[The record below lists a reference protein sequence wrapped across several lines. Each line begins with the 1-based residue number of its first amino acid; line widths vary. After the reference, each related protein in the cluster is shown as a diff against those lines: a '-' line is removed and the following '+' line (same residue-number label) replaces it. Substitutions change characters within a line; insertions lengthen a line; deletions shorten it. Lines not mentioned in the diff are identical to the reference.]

1 MVIGVI
7 LTPINRSTFMFDRI
21 TNFIRT
27 FFEII
32 FGDLR
37 KLFSPKERDLI
48 VIVEP
53 DPEDLEPQDGGDIP
67 KDTIVTVN
75 TNLEEVVVMPEEVE
89 PPPPEIP
96 PNNRPTT
103 PTPELE
109 PIPEPEPEIKP
120 IPEPKPEVTTPRNR
134 FLWCLDNGHGKLTAG
149 KRSPKL
155 KNGERFFEY
164 QFNRIIVKGIIKELK
179 KHGVKY
185 YNVVP
190 EVNVDNF
197 LQGRVLRANNVP
209 SSIPKIFLSIHAN
222 AGPGTWT
229 NAEGLETW
237 YFHGSRTGKKLAAV
251 FQQRLVNGLGWT
263 NRGIKSQAT
272 KQFYVLRRTN
282 MPAVLTE
289 NGFYNNRKEV
299 YSLLDKEVQ
308 KKIIKAH
315 VDAILFFEKHGI

>member
-1 MVIGVI
+1 
-7 LTPINRSTFMFDRI
+7 MFDRI

-37 KLFSPKERDLI
+37 KLFSPKESAPI
-48 VIVEP
+48 VIAEP
-53 DPEDLEPQDGGDIP
+53 DPEDLEPQDGGDMP
-67 KDTIVTVN
+67 EDTIVTVN
-75 TNLEEVVVMPEEVE
+75 TNLEEVVVLPEEVE

-96 PNNRPTT
+96 STNT
-103 PTPELE
+103 PTPEPVIE
-109 PIPEPEPEIKP
+109 PIPEPD
-120 IPEPKPEVTTPRNR
+120 PKPEPVVATPRHR

-155 KNGERFFEY
+155 KDDTRFFEY

-190 EVNVDNF
+190 EVSVDNF
-197 LQGRVLRANNVP
+197 LKGRVLRANNVP

-229 NAEGLETW
+229 TAKGLETW
-237 YFHGSRTGKKLAAV
+237 YFHSSRTGRKLAAV
-251 FQQRLVNGLGWT
+251 FQQQLVNELGWT
-263 NRGIKSQAT
+263 NRGIKSKTTQ
-272 KQFYVLRRTN
+272 QFYVLRRTN

-299 YSLLDKEVQ
+299 YSLLDKEIQ

>member
-1 MVIGVI
+1 
-7 LTPINRSTFMFDRI
+7 MFDRI

-27 FFEII
+27 FFETI

-37 KLFSPKERDLI
+37 KLFSPKEIDPI

-53 DPEDLEPQDGGDIP
+53 DPEDLEPQDGGDMP
-67 KDTIVTVN
+67 KDTTITVD
-75 TNLEEVVVMPEEVE
+75 TNLEEVMVIPAEEE
-89 PPPPEIP
+89 SPPPEIP
-96 PNNRPTT
+96 STST
-103 PTPELE
+103 S
-109 PIPEPEPEIKP
+109 IPEIEIPPINAPEPEIRPEPEVEP
-120 IPEPKPEVTTPRNR
+120 IPVPKPSTPSHR

-155 KNGERFFEY
+155 KDDTRFFEY

-190 EVNVDNF
+190 EVSVDNF
-197 LQGRVLRANNVP
+197 LKGRVLRANNVP
-209 SSIPKIFLSIHAN
+209 SSIPKIFLSVHAN

-229 NAEGLETW
+229 TATGLETW

-251 FQQRLVNGLGWT
+251 FQQLLVNELGWT
-263 NRGIKSQAT
+263 NRGIKSQPT

-299 YSLLDKEVQ
+299 YSLLDKEIQ

>member
-1 MVIGVI
+1 
-7 LTPINRSTFMFDRI
+7 MFEKI
-21 TNFIRT
+21 TDFIRT

-32 FGDLR
+32 FKDLR
-37 KLFSPKERDLI
+37 KLFLPKVKDEI
-48 VIVEP
+48 VLVEP

-67 KDTIVTVN
+67 QDTTVTVN
-75 TNLEEVVVMPEEVE
+75 TNLEEVMVIPEEEE

-96 PNNRPTT
+96 PITT
-103 PTPELE
+103 PPEVQ
-109 PIPEPEPEIKP
+109 PAPPEPEPIK
-120 IPEPKPEVTTPRNR
+120 ETPKQR

-149 KRSPKL
+149 KRSPLL
-155 KNGERFFEY
+155 KEDARFFEY
-164 QFNRIIVKGIIKELK
+164 EFNRIIVKGIIKELK
-179 KHGVKY
+179 KHGVLY

-197 LQGRVLRANNVP
+197 LKGRVLRANNVP
-209 SSIPKIFLSIHAN
+209 SDIPKIFLSIHSN
-222 AGPGTWT
+222 AGPGKWT
-229 NAEGLETW
+229 SATGLETW
-237 YFHGSRTGKKLAAV
+237 YFHGSRTGRKLAAV
-251 FQQRLVNGLGWT
+251 FQQQLVNALGWT

-299 YSLLDKEVQ
+299 YLLLDKTNQE
-308 KKIIKAH
+308 KIIKAH

>member
-1 MVIGVI
+1 MLIL
-7 LTPINRSTFMFDRI
+7 LTPINRFIFMFDRI

-27 FFEII
+27 FFEVL

-37 KLFSPKERDLI
+37 KLFSPKEKDPIII
-48 VIVEP
+48 VAP

-75 TNLEEVVVMPEEVE
+75 TNLEEVVVMPAEEALL
-89 PPPPEIP
+89 PPEIP
-96 PNNRPTT
+96 PINTSEPEVESRPEPEVV
-103 PTPELE
+103 PTPEVVL
-109 PIPEPEPEIKP
+109 
-120 IPEPKPEVTTPRNR
+120 EPKPSTPKQR

-155 KNGERFFEY
+155 KNDDRFYEY

-190 EVNVDNF
+190 EVSVDNF
-197 LQGRVLRANNVP
+197 LKGRVLRANNV
-209 SSIPKIFLSIHAN
+209 SSAIPKIFLSIHAN

-229 NAEGLETW
+229 NATGLETW
-237 YFHGSRTGKKLAAV
+237 YFHGSRTGRKLAA
-251 FQQRLVNGLGWT
+251 
-263 NRGIKSQAT
+263 
-272 KQFYVLRRTN
+272 N

-299 YSLLDKEVQ
+299 YSLLDKDIQ

>member
-1 MVIGVI
+1 MCWYL
-7 LTPINRSTFMFDRI
+7 LTPINRFTFMFDRI
-21 TNFIRT
+21 TNFIRN

-37 KLFSPKERDLI
+37 KFFSPKERDPI

-67 KDTIVTVN
+67 KDTTVTVN
-75 TNLEEVVVMPEEVE
+75 TNLEEVVVMPEEE
-89 PPPPEIP
+89 EELPPPEIP
-96 PNNRPTT
+96 PTST
-103 PTPELE
+103 PK
-109 PIPEPEPEIKP
+109 PEPSFEPEPTPEIKP
-120 IPEPKPEVTTPRNR
+120 VPKPEPEVSTPRHR

-155 KNGERFFEY
+155 KDGDRFFEY

-179 KHGVKY
+179 KHGIKY

-190 EVNVDNF
+190 EVSVDNF
-197 LQGRVLRANNVP
+197 LKGRVLRANNVP

-229 NAEGLETW
+229 NAKGLETW
-237 YFHGSRTGKKLAAV
+237 YFHGSRTGRKLAVV
-251 FQQRLVNGLGWT
+251 FQQQLVNALGWT
-263 NRGIKSQAT
+263 NRGIKSQST
-272 KQFYVLRRTN
+272 KQFYVLKRTN

-299 YSLLDKEVQ
+299 YSLLDKDIQ
-308 KKIIKAH
+308 NKIIKAH